1 MSVAKNDDSIRY
13 DTEDEM
19 SKEHMY
25 VVYQGESIAVSM
37 GRHMWRTHLFDRGFP
52 MNYYV
57 VRETGKPSVRFMGE
71 TALEDVC
78 RYAIQVE
85 FKSVLHIKEFTTL
98 LNSIA

>member
-1 MSVAKNDDSIRY
+1 
-13 DTEDEM
+13 M

-25 VVYQGESIAVSM
+25 VVYQGESIAISM
-37 GRHMWRTHLFDRGFP
+37 GRHMWRTHMFDTGFP

-57 VRETGKPSVRFMGE
+57 VRETGKPSIRFAGV

-78 RYAIQVE
+78 RYAIQLE
-85 FKSVLHIKEFTTL
+85 FKSVFHIKEFTAL